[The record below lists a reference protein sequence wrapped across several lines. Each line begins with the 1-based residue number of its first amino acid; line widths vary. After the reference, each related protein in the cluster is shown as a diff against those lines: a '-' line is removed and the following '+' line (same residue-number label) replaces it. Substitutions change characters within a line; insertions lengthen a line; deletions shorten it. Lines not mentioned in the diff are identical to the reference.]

1 MTPPAAPRVRPVFA
15 LAAGL
20 VWRTVAAG
28 WWASRAWY
36 VARAAVITAVADR
49 GR

>member
-1 MTPPAAPRVRPVFA
+1 MSVRPVLV
-15 LAAGL
+15 LAAGV
-20 VWRTVAAG
+20 VWHGVAAG

-36 VARAAVITAVADR
+36 LARAAVITAVADR